1 MCVYP
6 YARTKPLE
14 NKMKF
19 SQEESNGYLFALMR
33 QADSPA
39 EEIRIYSDRLTMN
52 EKSFQALREAL
63 ILLENASMKISEARA
78 WNKE

>member
-1 MCVYP
+1 
-6 YARTKPLE
+6 
-14 NKMKF
+14 MKF

-33 QADSPA
+33 QVDAPI
-39 EEIRIYSDRLTMN
+39 EGIRIYSDRLTVN

-63 ILLENASMKISEARA
+63 ILLENASIKISEARA